1 MIKIKH
7 KYLLILI
14 SITLVFGLV
23 LVHQTSGTNNVD
35 PAKGVD
41 STVPNGV
48 DEEFGL
54 AKGVDSTIPNSIPIE
69 IAEYVTVI

>member
-1 MIKIKH
+1 MIKLKH
-7 KYLLILI
+7 NYLLILI

-23 LVHQTSGTNNVD
+23 LVNQTSGANNVD

-41 STVPNGV
+41 STIPNSV

-69 IAEYVTVI
+69 IAEYETVI